1 MRKSILALSL
11 LATAQCALA
20 ADFSLDSPAIKPGAT
35 IKPEQVF
42 NGFGCTGNNISP
54 ALSWKDPPKDTKS
67 FALLVHDPDA
77 PTGGSGWWHWV
88 VINIPATTHTLPAG
102 AGKADGS
109 AMVAGATQ
117 IATDFGAPGWGGPCP
132 PVGDKAH
139 RYNFTLHA
147 LKTEKLDVPAG
158 ATAALVGYM
167 VNANSIGKATFTGVF
182 GR

>member
-1 MRKSILALSL
+1 MRKSILALTF
-11 LATAQCALA
+11 LATAQFALA
-20 ADFSLDSPAIKPGAT
+20 ADFSLESPDIKPDGR
-35 IKPEQVF
+35 IKLEQVF
-42 NGFGCTGNNISP
+42 DGFGCTGNNISP
-54 ALSWKDPPKDTKS
+54 GLSWRDPPRDTKS

-88 VINIPATTHTLPAG
+88 VINIPATTNALPAG

-117 IATDFGAPGWGGPCP
+117 VTTDFSSVGWGGPCP

-139 RYNFTLHA
+139 HYIFTVHA
-147 LKTEKLDVPAG
+147 LKTEKLDIPAG

-167 VNANSIGKATFTGVF
+167 VNANSIGKATFTGLF